1 MSARTLTLHATR
13 LAICRFEPD
22 SPLPS
27 WVFHDGATLWCVM
40 RTPSEMSVVCADDD
54 LPPSVT
60 KVERG
65 WRAFQLEGPIPFEET
80 GVLASLV
87 APLAA
92 AGVPV
97 FALSTFDTDWLLVR
111 EAHLAK
117 ARAVLEPSYRVIE

>member
-1 MSARTLTLHATR
+1 MNRTLRLHPTV
-13 LAICRFEPD
+13 LAICRFEPG

-27 WVFHDGATLWCVM
+27 WVFHEGATLWCVT
-40 RTPSEMSVVCADDD
+40 RTPDELSVVCADDD

-65 WRAFQLEGPIPFEET
+65 WRAFQLQGPIPFEET

-87 APLAA
+87 GPLAA

-97 FALSTFDTDWLLVR
+97 FAISTWDTDWLLVR
-111 EAHLAK
+111 ETNLAK
-117 ARAVLEPSYRVIE
+117 ARAVLEESFRVTED